1 MGIGHSAKD
10 TIRYLYNEYNLNMEQ
25 KNFSMGVRIE
35 HKRID
40 INKSQYGKFH
50 KYLPAAYYK
59 LAAHNSLGRGVY
71 TFCMCPGGY
80 VLASQSNKET
90 IVVNGM
96 SNNDRSNENSNS
108 AILVDIRKEDFDKGN
123 VLDGIDY
130 QEKYEKL
137 AFNLSKDYKA
147 PANLVKEFLNDE
159 VAQSLRSIN
168 TSYPHGLHFCDLKG
182 CLPDFVIDNIKFGIK
197 EFDKRLKGFNNP
209 DAILIG
215 IESRSSSPVR
225 IIRDENY
232 MASKKYI
239 YPIGEG
245 AGYAGGITS
254 AALDGL
260 KSAMKVNEE
269 DYE

>member
-1 MGIGHSAKD
+1 
-10 TIRYLYNEYNLNMEQ
+10 MEQ

-59 LAAHNSLGRGVY
+59 LASHNNLGRGVY

-80 VLASQSNKET
+80 VLASQSNKDT

-108 AILVDIRKEDFDKGN
+108 AILVDVRKEDYDKGN

-137 AFNLSKDYKA
+137 AFSISKDYKA

-159 VAQSLRSIN
+159 VAKELRSIN
-168 TSYPHGLHFCDLKG
+168 TSYPHGLKFCNLGKY
-182 CLPDFVIDNIKFGIK
+182 
-197 EFDKRLKGFNNP
+197 FN
-209 DAILIG
+209 L
-215 IESRSSSPVR
+215 
-225 IIRDENY
+225 
-232 MASKKYI
+232 
-239 YPIGEG
+239 
-245 AGYAGGITS
+245 
-254 AALDGL
+254 
-260 KSAMKVNEE
+260 
-269 DYE
+269 